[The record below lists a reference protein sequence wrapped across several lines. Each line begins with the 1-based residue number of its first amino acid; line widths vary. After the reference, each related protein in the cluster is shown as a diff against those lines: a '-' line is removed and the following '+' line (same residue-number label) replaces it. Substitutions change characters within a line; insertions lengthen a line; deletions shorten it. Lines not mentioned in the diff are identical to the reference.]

1 METRQFGQ
9 FGRFTPLIILL
20 VVGSV
25 IGVGMGYIIWSPGAA
40 NYSVISQSKEATR
53 TVRIEDISVTFP
65 SIIICKSGEDSSRT
79 IEISNLDKDP
89 KYVVVSLSLVRS
101 SGVDSTTISALTGSP
116 YKVTIAAY
124 GSAKDIL
131 SFKPSSN
138 GYALFDITVNGEL
151 AGSITL
157 YVVSSP

>member
-9 FGRFTPLIILL
+9 FGRFTLLILL
-20 VVGSV
+20 LVAGSV

-65 SIIICKSGEDSSRT
+65 SVIISKAGEDSSRT
-79 IEISNLDKDP
+79 IEITNLDKDP
-89 KYVVVSLSLVRS
+89 RYVVVSLSLVRS
-101 SGVDSTTISALTGSP
+101 SGVDSTTISALTGNP

-124 GSAKDIL
+124 GSAKDVL

-138 GYALFDITVNGEL
+138 GYAIFDLTVNGEL